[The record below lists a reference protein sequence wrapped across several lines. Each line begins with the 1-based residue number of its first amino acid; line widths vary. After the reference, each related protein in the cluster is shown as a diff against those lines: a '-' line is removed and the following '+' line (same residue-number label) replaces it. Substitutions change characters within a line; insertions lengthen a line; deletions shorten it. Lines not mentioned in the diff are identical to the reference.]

1 MEVVRARLFSHTKWA
16 TLRVQLRNL
25 RDLVKIRPFSRDL
38 VRTTPITLLL
48 TPPSPSPA
56 RSTTGMSSPLRPGV
70 RVWAGEPPSRRG
82 GREMRIPGRVAN
94 WRVRPSRRKGYDEN
108 PKTTNVRAWQTP
120 SPRPGISMRPV
131 VLSLRPQDMRP
142 LGRPPAAVG
151 TQRLPTGEFDCP
163 SPPRRLRGLGVA
175 QRPRVGRDPLGL
187 AAHPLIAH
195 PEASR
200 GPDGLRLMP
209 VPSPPPRRPP
219 THPTPPAP
227 STGRLPGHLSL
238 THPRRA
244 GRDRRPRG
252 LQHRYDWLGGPPADV
267 RLGIR
272 WGTPG
277 GNASPESP

>member
-94 WRVRPSRRKGYDEN
+94 WRVRPSRRK
-108 PKTTNVRAWQTP
+108 
-120 SPRPGISMRPV
+120 
-131 VLSLRPQDMRP
+131 
-142 LGRPPAAVG
+142 VG